1 MRLTQ
6 TSRDG
11 QLSEEE
17 NEIRHFIQY
26 NNPEKEQTSCENNLH
41 IFLLL
46 SPYNHNKQ
54 MKSRESNEGI

>member
-6 TSRDG
+6 PSRNG

-26 NNPEKEQTSCENNLH
+26 NNPEKEQTSCEKNLH

-46 SPYNHNKQ
+46 LPCIHNKQ
-54 MKSRESNEGI
+54 MKSRESN

>member
-41 IFLLL
+41 LAICI
-46 SPYNHNKQ
+46 SPALY
-54 MKSRESNEGI
+54 S

>member
-26 NNPEKEQTSCENNLH
+26 NNPEKEQTSCENNLY
-41 IFLLL
+41 IFFLLL
-46 SPYNHNKQ
+46 PCIHNKQ